1 MTDIKK
7 LTQRLEQ
14 IEAEKQAIKNKLLK
28 TSRTNATSRKIEL
41 GVHLL
46 KLAETDITIHTALS
60 KVWAVAKAKRPNA
73 FIDVELP
80 AAPKTIRFNSEISK

>member
-46 KLAETDITIHTALS
+46 KLAEADISVHSALS

-80 AAPKTIRFNSEISK
+80 APPKTIRFNSEISK